1 MTYGLVHADFG
12 HLLFNMFTLF
22 FFGRVMEGFFAQR
35 LGSFGFVLFY
45 IGGLVFSILPTYLK
59 HRNDPNYRSL
69 GASGAVSAVLFAYIL
84 LAPWQRILV
93 LVVPMPAIVYAVLYT
108 AYSIYMDRRG
118 QDNVN
123 HSAHLWGAAYGV
135 IFTLLMDGRV
145 LPYFLNQ
152 LVHPSF

>member
-1 MTYGLVHADFG
+1 
-12 HLLFNMFTLF
+12 
-22 FFGRVMEGFFAQR
+22 
-35 LGSFGFVLFY
+35 
-45 IGGLVFSILPTYLK
+45 
-59 HRNDPNYRSL
+59 
-69 GASGAVSAVLFAYIL
+69 
-84 LAPWQRILV
+84 
-93 LVVPMPAIVYAVLYT
+93 
-108 AYSIYMDRRG
+108 MDRRG